1 MSAARYI
8 RAAATGDTLQ
18 RIGMMGALV
27 FVLIWMTPRVSRLD
41 DSANTGDVM
50 SCDTGIK
57 PRKTVK
63 IDQNPAQ
70 QFSQEKKAMS
80 STMVRRE
87 MPEFTMEAYDA
98 KTGHFTKVSSADY
111 KGKWAVVCFYPADF
125 TFVCPTE
132 IAAMNAKYDV
142 FQEMG
147 VEILAVSVDSKFSHK
162 RFVETEPI
170 LKGLQLTIG
179 ADTTQEVSEMFGVL
193 IEEEGVA
200 LRGRFLFNPDGICVA
215 QEVQADSV
223 GRNVHEFI
231 RQVEAWQHAT
241 KTGEVCP
248 AGWRPGKKTLP
259 VNTDSEKMTGRV
271 GDYITIEE
279 IMS

>member
-1 MSAARYI
+1 
-8 RAAATGDTLQ
+8 
-18 RIGMMGALV
+18 
-27 FVLIWMTPRVSRLD
+27 
-41 DSANTGDVM
+41 M
-50 SCDTGIK
+50 SCDTAIK
-57 PRKTVK
+57 PRKAVNTV
-63 IDQNPAQ
+63 QPH
-70 QFSQEKKAMS
+70 SQEPVQERKAMS
-80 STMVRRE
+80 STLVRRE
-87 MPEFTMEAYDA
+87 MPEFTMEAFDA
-98 KTGHFTKVSSADY
+98 KTGHFTQVSSADY
-111 KGKWAVVCFYPADF
+111 MGKWAVVCFYPADF

-132 IAAMNAKYDV
+132 IAAMNAKYDD
-142 FQEMG
+142 FQRMG

-170 LKGLQLTIG
+170 LKGLKLTIA

-200 LRGRFLFNPDGICVA
+200 LRRFLFNPDGICVA

-223 GRNVHEFI
+223 GRNVNEFI

-241 KTGEVCP
+241 RTGEVCP

-259 VNTDSEKMTGRV
+259 VNTDAEKMTGRV

-279 IMS
+279 ILS

>member
-1 MSAARYI
+1 MNASLI
-8 RAAATGDTLQ
+8 NTEILPFKATAFHNGK
-18 RIGMMGALV
+18 
-27 FVLIWMTPRVSRLD
+27 FVPVTQD
-41 DSANTGDVM
+41 DL
-50 SCDTGIK
+50 
-57 PRKTVK
+57 
-63 IDQNPAQ
+63 
-70 QFSQEKKAMS
+70 
-80 STMVRRE
+80 
-87 MPEFTMEAYDA
+87 
-98 KTGHFTKVSSADY
+98 
-111 KGKWAVVCFYPADF
+111 KGEWSVIFFYPADF

-132 IAAMNAKYDV
+132 IAAMNAKYDE
-142 FQEMG
+142 FQKMG

-162 RFVETEPI
+162 RFLETEPI
-170 LKGLQLTIG
+170 LKGLRLTIG
-179 ADTTQEVSEMFGVL
+179 ADTTQEVSELFGVL

-223 GRNVHEFI
+223 GRNVNEFI

-259 VNTDSEKMTGRV
+259 VNTDAEKMTGRV

-279 IMS
+279 ILS